1 MRSYLLKSLD
11 MVFKSKL
18 VIFFMDVSWYLS
30 HLNYFLF
37 PPSVHYIYPHM
48 KLQSGSHGEFP
59 RTTNVSSSK
68 MTLRFLNMSLNTGL
82 ASFQRSSS
90 RRLRQSPRNRF
101 PRMNLHLKWSLNWT
115 CECGSAAW
123 FQDLSSLVWYSMLE
137 NNSRSQQILRLS
149 PGSFFS
155 WHWHDFMCDEST
167 PSSLVVF
174 AVSLSPADVL

>member
-137 NNSRSQQILRLS
+137 NNSRSQQIL
-149 PGSFFS
+149 GTFS
-155 WHWHDFMCDEST
+155 WILFLMTLTWFHVWWI